1 MFNITYKKFLLAFA
15 TTCVFFYNFCV
26 EYKEPLKSGDK
37 VIVTKHNGKV
47 NLEEGLMSG
56 EIVGF
61 DVRTGK
67 FEILLP
73 NGRHHFA
80 FPDCVA
86 RVVPTTTNEK
96 KKGGDSGK
104 NKSTITTALD
114 ASSLEEGGIRK
125 PTNKGNMTSP
135 PLTMNIIKLQP
146 VFVEAP
152 PSSSK
157 TSGDSSSNLP
167 RPITSVTERELRT
180 INKKEGPTISS
191 SSSSSSSKQRLVKL
205 QTILNSENPK
215 ANYAASL
222 GIAFTTDKEPTSHV
236 NKNNKNN
243 NTKKIIVAAPQQA
256 AALDKRSESLERP
269 APEREPRPVVA
280 AMPPSSSSS
289 SSSSKKT
296 VAVPSASIKKSSSSI
311 TNEDNNNNKNNNN
324 SMMKVK
330 TTKASAATTT
340 DQQNLSTA
348 AQIIRS
354 RIQSERNA
362 TRTVVL

>member
-1 MFNITYKKFLLAFA
+1 
-15 TTCVFFYNFCV
+15 VFFYNFCV

-86 RVVPTTTNEK
+86 RVPTTTNEK
-96 KKGGDSGK
+96 KKGGNSGTK
-104 NKSTITTALD
+104 NKSTTALD
-114 ASSLEEGGIRK
+114 NLEEGGIRK
-125 PTNKGNMTSP
+125 PTNKGNMAAP

-146 VFVEAP
+146 VLIEAP

-157 TSGDSSSNLP
+157 TSGGSSSSSNLP
-167 RPITSVTERELRT
+167 RPITSATERESRT
-180 INKKEGPTISS
+180 INKKEVPASS
-191 SSSSSSSKQRLVKL
+191 SSSSSSNQRLVKL

-222 GIAFTTDKEPTSHV
+222 GIPFTTDKEPTSHV
-236 NKNNKNN
+236 NKNNKNS
-243 NTKKIIVAAPQQA
+243 TKKSIVTAPQQA
-256 AALDKRSESLERP
+256 VALDKRSESLERP

-280 AMPPSSSSS
+280 VMPPSSS

-296 VAVPSASIKKSSSSI
+296 VAVPNASIKKSSSSVTT
-311 TNEDNNNNKNNNN
+311 TNEDNNNNSI

-330 TTKASAATTT
+330 TTKPSAAATQ

-362 TRTVVL
+362 TRMVVL